1 MSGCRKP
8 PAGKGLISLKDS
20 TVDTR
25 DSVDWRWLSGQA
37 TDLSEFGDPRTT
49 ATYLLCVYDSSAA
62 PQPLITFAAPG
73 GQTCDDAPCWER
85 KPSSYSYRDK
95 LLTPDGLLRI
105 KLQAGTTDGQP
116 SIVVKGK
123 GANSF
128 LPPVALTLP
137 ATVQLQNTQT
147 SVCWD
152 AVYSSALV
160 NQPDRFKARSD

>member
-1 MSGCRKP
+1 NGR
-8 PAGKGLISLKDS
+8 IRLKDI
-20 TVDTR
+20 VADTI

-37 TDLSEFGDPRTT
+37 TDLNEFGDPRST

-62 PQPLITFAAPG
+62 PQPLITFAAPS
-73 GQTCDDAPCWER
+73 GQTCDGAPCWEG

-105 KLQAGTTDGQP
+105 KLQAGTADGEP

-123 GANSF
+123 GANAF

-152 AVYSSALV
+152 AVYSSALA
-160 NQPDRFKARSD
+160 NAADRFKAKSD